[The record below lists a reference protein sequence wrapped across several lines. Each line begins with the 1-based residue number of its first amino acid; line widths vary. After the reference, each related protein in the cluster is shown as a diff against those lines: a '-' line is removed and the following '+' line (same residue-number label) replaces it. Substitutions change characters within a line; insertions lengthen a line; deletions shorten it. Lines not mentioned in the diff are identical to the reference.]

1 MLMPPTPE
9 DTPPHA
15 YGPGDQLR
23 HDLKSPLTTIH
34 ARAQLLG
41 RAVQRAS
48 SLTDE
53 ESMRMLAGLVE
64 IQAAV
69 REIVAV
75 IDAMVDEPNKHA
87 DEVADELP

>member
-1 MLMPPTPE
+1 
-9 DTPPHA
+9 
-15 YGPGDQLR
+15 
-23 HDLKSPLTTIH
+23 LTTIH

-53 ESMRMLAGLVE
+53 ERMRMLAGLAE

-69 REIVAV
+69 QEMVAV
-75 IDAMVDEPNKHA
+75 INAMGDERTKRSDDAADEP
-87 DEVADELP
+87 P

>member
-1 MLMPPTPE
+1 MPPE
-9 DTPPHA
+9 NNDTSPRP
-15 YGPGDQLR
+15 YGPADQLR

-53 ESMRMLAGLVE
+53 ERMRMLAGLAE
-64 IQAAV
+64 IQTAV
-69 REIVAV
+69 REMVAV
-75 IDAMVDEPNKHA
+75 IDAMTHEHTQRHDEEA
-87 DEVADELP
+87 DERP